1 MKLLEFFYNSWL
13 YICIISTAVGL
24 LVNFIPINKS
34 TEESNTGGNT
44 ERNVR
49 VNTNRFMKLLKYLF
63 NIVIVILIVFSGI
76 TYSLFTRVP
85 KVTEMSVSEARR
97 YLRDCNLNDEILPN
111 LKYNGMYVNSEVNFQ
126 SIDEGKIIPK
136 GITIYLNYTQDVNMF
151 ENITDNTNNNYNDD
165 SPENQITNPDI
176 SSELI
181 NQNDKKVIVPDVVGM
196 EQNDA
201 VRALYTTGLQFQVYW
216 YNNDESYDNKYYVVD
231 QSYKYG
237 DSVNLGTIV
246 KLELSPILPESINYK
261 IFTYEQDDSSVKST
275 SELNGFYIYSQSVT
289 SASFYNAVTDEIFYP
304 DYLPEKLCQVCL
316 NISGADN
323 AILSIYMDGKNTG
336 VCIDNNAGKSEF
348 FINKGNYAVNADFGN
363 NTKTEYVYIDSSGE
377 YTIDFK

>member
-1 MKLLEFFYNSWL
+1 MGRNINMKLLEFFYNSWFL
-13 YICIISTAVGL
+13 ICIISTAAGL
-24 LVNFIPINKS
+24 LVNFTSINKS
-34 TEESNTGGNT
+34 AEKRNTGENT
-44 ERNVR
+44 E
-49 VNTNRFMKLLKYLF
+49 TNRFMKLLKYLF
-63 NIVIVILIVFSGI
+63 NIVIVVLIVFSGI

-85 KVTEMSVSEARR
+85 EVTGMSVSEARR

-111 LKYNGMYVNSEVNFQ
+111 LKYNDMYVNSEINFQ
-126 SIDEGKIIPK
+126 SIDEGEIMPK
-136 GITIYLNYTQDVNMF
+136 GTIIYLNYTQNVNMF
-151 ENITDNTNNNYNDD
+151 ENITDNDDNNYNDD
-165 SPENQITNPDI
+165 SPENQITNPNV
-176 SSELI
+176 SSELT

-201 VRALYTTGLQFQVYW
+201 VSALYMAGLQFQVYW
-216 YNNDESYDNKYYVVD
+216 DAAESDNDKYYVVN

-237 DSVNLGTIV
+237 DSVSLGTII

-289 SASFYNAVTDEIFYP
+289 SASFYNAVTDEVFYP
-304 DYLPEKLCQVCL
+304 DYLPEKLCQVCF
-316 NISGADN
+316 NMSGVDN

-336 VCIDNNAGKSEF
+336 VCIDNNEGKSEF

-377 YTIDFK
+377 YKIDFK

>member
-1 MKLLEFFYNSWL
+1 MKLLEFFYNSWFL
-13 YICIISTAVGL
+13 ICIISTAAGL
-24 LVNFIPINKS
+24 LVNFTSINKS
-34 TEESNTGGNT
+34 AEKRNTGENT
-44 ERNVR
+44 E
-49 VNTNRFMKLLKYLF
+49 TNRFMKLLKYLF
-63 NIVIVILIVFSGI
+63 NIVIVVLIVFSGI

-85 KVTEMSVSEARR
+85 EVTGMSVSEARR

-111 LKYNGMYVNSEVNFQ
+111 LKYNDMYVNSEINFQ
-126 SIDEGKIIPK
+126 SIDEGEIMPK
-136 GITIYLNYTQDVNMF
+136 GTIIYLNYTQNVNMF
-151 ENITDNTNNNYNDD
+151 ENITDNDDNNYNDD
-165 SPENQITNPDI
+165 SPENQITNPNV
-176 SSELI
+176 SSELT

-201 VRALYTTGLQFQVYW
+201 VSALYMAGLQFQVYW
-216 YNNDESYDNKYYVVD
+216 DAAESDNDKYYVVN

-237 DSVNLGTIV
+237 DSVSLGTII

-289 SASFYNAVTDEIFYP
+289 SASFYNAVTDEVFYP
-304 DYLPEKLCQVCL
+304 DYLPEKLCQVCF
-316 NISGADN
+316 NMSGVDN

-336 VCIDNNAGKSEF
+336 VCIDNNEGKSEF

-377 YTIDFK
+377 YKIDFK

>member
-1 MKLLEFFYNSWL
+1 MGRNINMKLLEFFYNSWFL
-13 YICIISTAVGL
+13 ICIISTAAGL
-24 LVNFIPINKS
+24 LVNFTSINKS
-34 TEESNTGGNT
+34 AEKRNTGENT
-44 ERNVR
+44 E
-49 VNTNRFMKLLKYLF
+49 TNRFMKLLKYLF
-63 NIVIVILIVFSGI
+63 NIVIVVLIVFSGI

-85 KVTEMSVSEARR
+85 EVTGMSVFEARR

-111 LKYNGMYVNSEVNFQ
+111 LKYNDMYVNSEINFQ
-126 SIDEGKIIPK
+126 SIDEGEIMPK
-136 GITIYLNYTQDVNMF
+136 GTIIYLNYTQNVNMF
-151 ENITDNTNNNYNDD
+151 ENITDNDDNNYNDD
-165 SPENQITNPDI
+165 SPENQITNPNV
-176 SSELI
+176 SSELT

-201 VRALYTTGLQFQVYW
+201 VSALYMAGLQFQVYW
-216 YNNDESYDNKYYVVD
+216 DAAESDNDKYYVVN

-237 DSVNLGTIV
+237 DSVSLGTII

-289 SASFYNAVTDEIFYP
+289 SASFYNAVTDEVFYP
-304 DYLPEKLCQVCL
+304 DYLPEKLCQVCF
-316 NISGADN
+316 NMSGVDN

-336 VCIDNNAGKSEF
+336 VCIDNNEGKSEF

-377 YTIDFK
+377 YKIDFK

>member
-1 MKLLEFFYNSWL
+1 MGRNINMKLLEFFYNSWL
-13 YICIISTAVGL
+13 LICIISTAAGL
-24 LVNFIPINKS
+24 LVNFTPINKS
-34 TEESNTGGNT
+34 AEKKNTGENT
-44 ERNVR
+44 E
-49 VNTNRFMKLLKYLF
+49 TNRFMKLLKYLF

-85 KVTEMSVSEARR
+85 KVTGMSVSEARR

-111 LKYNGMYVNSEVNFQ
+111 LKYNDMYVNSEINFQ
-126 SIDEGKIIPK
+126 SIDEGEIIPK
-136 GITIYLNYTQDVNMF
+136 GTIIYLNYTQNVNMF
-151 ENITDNTNNNYNDD
+151 ENITDNDDNNYNDD
-165 SPENQITNPDI
+165 SPENQITNPNV
-176 SSELI
+176 SSELT

-201 VRALYTTGLQFQVYW
+201 VSALYMAGLQFQVYW
-216 YNNDESYDNKYYVVD
+216 DAAESDNDKYYVVN

-237 DSVNLGTIV
+237 DSVSLGTII

-289 SASFYNAVTDEIFYP
+289 SASFYNAVTDEVFYP
-304 DYLPEKLCQVCL
+304 DYLPEKLCQVCF
-316 NISGADN
+316 NISGVDN

-336 VCIDNNAGKSEF
+336 VCIDNNEGKSEF

-377 YTIDFK
+377 YKIDFK

>member
-1 MKLLEFFYNSWL
+1 MGRNINMKLLEFFYNSWL
-13 YICIISTAVGL
+13 LICIISTAAGL
-24 LVNFIPINKS
+24 LVNFTPINKS
-34 TEESNTGGNT
+34 AEKRNTGENT
-44 ERNVR
+44 E
-49 VNTNRFMKLLKYLF
+49 TNRFMKLLKYLF
-63 NIVIVILIVFSGI
+63 NIVIAILIIFSGI

-85 KVTEMSVSEARR
+85 DVTGMSVSEARR
-97 YLRDCNLNDEILPN
+97 YLRDCNLNDDILPN
-111 LKYNGMYVNSEVNFQ
+111 LKYNDMYVNSEINFQ
-126 SIDEGKIIPK
+126 SIDEDKIIPK
-136 GITIYLNYTQDVNMF
+136 GTIIYLNYTQNVNMF
-151 ENITDNTNNNYNDD
+151 ENITDNDDNNYNDD
-165 SPENQITNPDI
+165 SPENQITNPNV
-176 SSELI
+176 SSELT

-201 VRALYTTGLQFQVYW
+201 VSALYMAGLQFQVYW
-216 YNNDESYDNKYYVVD
+216 DAAESDNDKYYVVN

-237 DSVNLGTIV
+237 DSVSLGTII

-289 SASFYNAVTDEIFYP
+289 SASFYNAVTDEVFYP
-304 DYLPEKLCQVCL
+304 DYLPEKLCQVCF
-316 NISGADN
+316 NISGVDN

-336 VCIDNNAGKSEF
+336 VCIDKNEGKSEF

-377 YTIDFK
+377 YKIDFK

>member
-1 MKLLEFFYNSWL
+1 MGRNINMKLLEFFYNSWFL
-13 YICIISTAVGL
+13 ICIISTAAGL
-24 LVNFIPINKS
+24 LVNFTPINKS
-34 TEESNTGGNT
+34 AEKRNTGENT
-44 ERNVR
+44 E
-49 VNTNRFMKLLKYLF
+49 TNRFMKLLKYLF
-63 NIVIVILIVFSGI
+63 NIVIVVLIVFSGI

-85 KVTEMSVSEARR
+85 EVTGMSVSEARR

-111 LKYNGMYVNSEVNFQ
+111 LKYNDMYVNSEINFQ
-126 SIDEGKIIPK
+126 SIDEGEIIPK
-136 GITIYLNYTQDVNMF
+136 GTIIYLNYTQNVNMF
-151 ENITDNTNNNYNDD
+151 ENITDNDDNHYNDD
-165 SPENQITNPDI
+165 SPENQITNPNV
-176 SSELI
+176 SSELT
-181 NQNDKKVIVPDVVGM
+181 NQNGKKVIVPDVVGM

-201 VRALYTTGLQFQVYW
+201 VSALYMAGLQFQVYW
-216 YNNDESYDNKYYVVD
+216 DAAESDNDKYYVVN

-237 DSVNLGTIV
+237 DSVSLGTII

-289 SASFYNAVTDEIFYP
+289 SASFYNAVTDEVFYP
-304 DYLPEKLCQVCL
+304 DYLPEKLCQVCF
-316 NISGADN
+316 NISGVDN

-336 VCIDNNAGKSEF
+336 VCIDNNEGKSEF

-377 YTIDFK
+377 YKIDFK

>member
-1 MKLLEFFYNSWL
+1 MKLLEFFYNSWFL
-13 YICIISTAVGL
+13 ICIISTAAGL
-24 LVNFIPINKS
+24 LVNFTSINKS
-34 TEESNTGGNT
+34 AEKRNTGENT
-44 ERNVR
+44 E
-49 VNTNRFMKLLKYLF
+49 TNRFMKLLKYLF
-63 NIVIVILIVFSGI
+63 NIVIVVLIVFSGI

-85 KVTEMSVSEARR
+85 EVTGMSVSEARR
-97 YLRDCNLNDEILPN
+97 YLRDCSLNDEILPN
-111 LKYNGMYVNSEVNFQ
+111 LKYNDMYVNSEINFQ
-126 SIDEGKIIPK
+126 SIDEGEIMPK
-136 GITIYLNYTQDVNMF
+136 GTIIYLNYTQNVNMF
-151 ENITDNTNNNYNDD
+151 ENITDNDDNNYNDD
-165 SPENQITNPDI
+165 SPENQITNPNV
-176 SSELI
+176 SSELT

-201 VRALYTTGLQFQVYW
+201 VSALYMAGLQFQVYW
-216 YNNDESYDNKYYVVD
+216 DAAESDNDKYYVVN

-237 DSVNLGTIV
+237 DSVSLGTII

-289 SASFYNAVTDEIFYP
+289 SASFYNAVTDEVFYP
-304 DYLPEKLCQVCL
+304 DYLPEKLCQVCF
-316 NISGADN
+316 NMSGVDN

-336 VCIDNNAGKSEF
+336 VCIDNNEGKSEF

-377 YTIDFK
+377 YKIDFK

>member
-1 MKLLEFFYNSWL
+1 MGRNINMKLLEFFYNSWFL
-13 YICIISTAVGL
+13 ICIISTAAGL
-24 LVNFIPINKS
+24 LVNFTSFNKS
-34 TEESNTGGNT
+34 AEKRNTGENT
-44 ERNVR
+44 E
-49 VNTNRFMKLLKYLF
+49 TNRFMKLLKYLF
-63 NIVIVILIVFSGI
+63 NIVIVVLIVFSGI

-85 KVTEMSVSEARR
+85 EVTGMSVSEARR

-111 LKYNGMYVNSEVNFQ
+111 LKYNDMYVNSEINFQ
-126 SIDEGKIIPK
+126 SIDEGEIMPK
-136 GITIYLNYTQDVNMF
+136 GTIIYLNYTQNVNMF
-151 ENITDNTNNNYNDD
+151 ENITDNDDNNYNDD
-165 SPENQITNPDI
+165 SPENQITNPNV
-176 SSELI
+176 SSELT

-201 VRALYTTGLQFQVYW
+201 VSALYMAGLQFQVYW
-216 YNNDESYDNKYYVVD
+216 DAAESDNDKYYVVN

-237 DSVNLGTIV
+237 DSVSLGTII

-289 SASFYNAVTDEIFYP
+289 SASFYNAVTDEVFYP
-304 DYLPEKLCQVCL
+304 DYLPEKLCQVCF
-316 NISGADN
+316 NMSGVDN

-336 VCIDNNAGKSEF
+336 VCIDNNEGKSEF

-377 YTIDFK
+377 YKIDFK

>member
-1 MKLLEFFYNSWL
+1 MGRNINMKLLEFFYNSWFL
-13 YICIISTAVGL
+13 ICIISKAAGL
-24 LVNFIPINKS
+24 LVNFTSINKS
-34 TEESNTGGNT
+34 AEKRNTGENT
-44 ERNVR
+44 E
-49 VNTNRFMKLLKYLF
+49 TNRFMKLLKYLF
-63 NIVIVILIVFSGI
+63 NIVIVVLIVFSGI

-85 KVTEMSVSEARR
+85 EVTGMSVSEARR

-111 LKYNGMYVNSEVNFQ
+111 LKYNDMYVNSEINFQ
-126 SIDEGKIIPK
+126 SIDEGEIMPK
-136 GITIYLNYTQDVNMF
+136 GTIIYLNYTQNVNMF
-151 ENITDNTNNNYNDD
+151 ENITDNDDNNYNDD
-165 SPENQITNPDI
+165 SPENQITNPNV
-176 SSELI
+176 SSELT

-201 VRALYTTGLQFQVYW
+201 VSALYMAGLQFQVYW
-216 YNNDESYDNKYYVVD
+216 DAAESDNDKYYVVN

-237 DSVNLGTIV
+237 DSVSLGTII

-289 SASFYNAVTDEIFYP
+289 SASFYNAVTDEVFYP
-304 DYLPEKLCQVCL
+304 DYLPEKLCQVCF
-316 NISGADN
+316 NMSGVDN

-336 VCIDNNAGKSEF
+336 VCIDNNEGKSEF

-377 YTIDFK
+377 YKIDFK

>member
-1 MKLLEFFYNSWL
+1 MGMNINMKLLEFFYNSWFL
-13 YICIISTAVGL
+13 ICIISTAAGL
-24 LVNFIPINKS
+24 LVNFTSINKS
-34 TEESNTGGNT
+34 AEKRNTGENT
-44 ERNVR
+44 E
-49 VNTNRFMKLLKYLF
+49 TNRFMKLLKYLF
-63 NIVIVILIVFSGI
+63 NIVIVVLIVFSGI

-85 KVTEMSVSEARR
+85 EVTGMSVSEARR

-111 LKYNGMYVNSEVNFQ
+111 LKYNDMYVNSEINFQ
-126 SIDEGKIIPK
+126 SIDEGEIMPK
-136 GITIYLNYTQDVNMF
+136 GTIIYLNYTQNVNMF
-151 ENITDNTNNNYNDD
+151 ENITDNDDNNYNDD
-165 SPENQITNPDI
+165 SPENQITNPNV
-176 SSELI
+176 SSELT

-201 VRALYTTGLQFQVYW
+201 VSALYMAGLQFQVYW
-216 YNNDESYDNKYYVVD
+216 DAAESDNDKYYVVN

-237 DSVNLGTIV
+237 DSVSLGTII

-289 SASFYNAVTDEIFYP
+289 SASFYNAVTDEVFYP
-304 DYLPEKLCQVCL
+304 DYLPEKLCQVCF
-316 NISGADN
+316 NMSGVDN

-336 VCIDNNAGKSEF
+336 VCIDNNEGKSEF

-377 YTIDFK
+377 YKIDFK

>member
-1 MKLLEFFYNSWL
+1 MGRNINMKLLEFFYNSWFL
-13 YICIISTAVGL
+13 ICIISTAAGL
-24 LVNFIPINKS
+24 LVNFTSINKS
-34 TEESNTGGNT
+34 AEKRNTGENT
-44 ERNVR
+44 E
-49 VNTNRFMKLLKYLF
+49 TNRFMKLLKYLF
-63 NIVIVILIVFSGI
+63 NIVIVVLIVFSGI

-85 KVTEMSVSEARR
+85 EVTGMSVSEARR

-111 LKYNGMYVNSEVNFQ
+111 LKYNDMYVNSEINFQ
-126 SIDEGKIIPK
+126 SIDEGEIMPK
-136 GITIYLNYTQDVNMF
+136 GTIIYLNYTQNVNMF
-151 ENITDNTNNNYNDD
+151 ENITDNDDNNYNDD
-165 SPENQITNPDI
+165 SPENQITNPNV
-176 SSELI
+176 SSELT

-201 VRALYTTGLQFQVYW
+201 VSALYMAGLQFQVYW
-216 YNNDESYDNKYYVVD
+216 DAAESDNDKYYVVN

-237 DSVNLGTIV
+237 DSVSLGTII

-289 SASFYNAVTDEIFYP
+289 SASFYNAVTDEVFYP
-304 DYLPEKLCQVCL
+304 DYLPEKLCQVCF
-316 NISGADN
+316 NMSGVDN
-323 AILSIYMDGKNTG
+323 AILSIYIDGKNTG
-336 VCIDNNAGKSEF
+336 VCIDNNEGKSEF

-377 YTIDFK
+377 YKIDFK

>member
-1 MKLLEFFYNSWL
+1 
-13 YICIISTAVGL
+13 
-24 LVNFIPINKS
+24 
-34 TEESNTGGNT
+34 
-44 ERNVR
+44 
-49 VNTNRFMKLLKYLF
+49 
-63 NIVIVILIVFSGI
+63 
-76 TYSLFTRVP
+76 
-85 KVTEMSVSEARR
+85 MSVSEARR

-111 LKYNGMYVNSEVNFQ
+111 LKYNDMYVNSEINFQ
-126 SIDEGKIIPK
+126 SIDEGEIMPK
-136 GITIYLNYTQDVNMF
+136 GTIIYLNYTQNVNMF
-151 ENITDNTNNNYNDD
+151 ENITDNDDNNYNDD
-165 SPENQITNPDI
+165 SPENQITNPNV
-176 SSELI
+176 SSELT

-201 VRALYTTGLQFQVYW
+201 VSALYMAGLQFQVYW
-216 YNNDESYDNKYYVVD
+216 DAAESDNDKYYVVN

-237 DSVNLGTIV
+237 DSVSLGTII

-289 SASFYNAVTDEIFYP
+289 SASFYNAVTDEVFYP
-304 DYLPEKLCQVCL
+304 DYLPEKLCQVCF
-316 NISGADN
+316 NMSGVDN

-336 VCIDNNAGKSEF
+336 VCIDNNEGKSEF

-377 YTIDFK
+377 YKIDFK